1 MSAIII
7 TGAAGGIGQE
17 VARRLARDLGSNARL
32 SLIGRSE
39 ERVQF
44 LADELRD
51 GGAEVLQLGADLAT
65 RAGPVE
71 AVEKSAA
78 HFGGISGV
86 VSVAGMMGGSRLTD
100 LSVEDFDLAFAINS
114 RATFLLG
121 KAAFPH
127 LAKSQGS
134 LVAIGSMAGSDPAP
148 FGAYSA
154 SKAALQMITQLFA
167 REWGQA
173 GVRANVVSPG
183 MIMTPMSPAAH
194 DPELR
199 QQRESNIPL
208 GRMGAPDDIAD
219 VVSFLLSDDA
229 RYVTGANIAVD
240 GGVRG
245 NFVSNVVGVV

>member
-1 MSAIII
+1 MNAIII

-17 VARRLARDLGSNARL
+17 VARRLARDHGSNARL
-32 SLIGRSE
+32 ALVGRTE
-39 ERVQF
+39 ERVQA
-44 LADELRD
+44 LADELREA
-51 GGAEVLQLGADLAT
+51 GANVLQVGSDLAAAT
-65 RAGPVE
+65 GPGE
-71 AVEKSAA
+71 AVKAAAA

-86 VSVAGMMGGSRLTD
+86 VSVAGIMGSARLTD
-100 LSVEDFDLAFAINS
+100 VSVEDFDLAFAVNA

-127 LAKSQGS
+127 LAESSGS
-134 LVAIGSMAGSDPAP
+134 LVAIGSMAGNDAAP

-154 SKAALQMITQLFA
+154 TKAALQMIVELFA

-173 GVRANVVSPG
+173 GVRANVISPG

-194 DPELR
+194 NEELR
-199 QQRESNIPL
+199 LRREGRIPL
-208 GRMGAPDDIAD
+208 GRMGAPDDIAG
-219 VVSFLLSDDA
+219 VVSFLLSQDA

-245 NFVSNVVGVV
+245 NYVSGVVGVS